1 VAEKLLVDGCNYTSY
16 HTRVAGCIKPGLYS
30 NQELEEHDLRIAVL
44 SYHTC
49 PLATLGGKDAGG
61 MNVYVRDLARFLGRE
76 GIELDVFTRSQD
88 EHVPHVLHDLGYG
101 NRVAHIPAGPE
112 YPLPKETLTDHIPE
126 FADRILAF
134 ADAKGLQYDLIHSHY
149 WMSGLAAEKL
159 SAIWNVPVI
168 QMFHTLGKLKQ
179 AVPHN
184 AEEAEGEYRIA
195 GESRVIENVDRII
208 AATSTEKEQLE
219 VLYQAPSQKIEIIPP
234 GVDLSHFYPIPP
246 DEAKEYAGVPL
257 DKKMLLFVGRIE
269 PLKGIKTLLRA
280 IGILSANGQTGEN
293 ICLAV
298 IGGELENDKGE
309 ETEEARLLREL
320 RDEYGLEDMVTF
332 LGKQD
337 QDSLPYYYSAA
348 EMVIMPSHY
357 ESFGMVALESMA
369 CGTPVIASLV
379 GGLIHLVED
388 GVTGYHIPVEDPQAL
403 SFRIE
408 CLIKDKAL
416 RYRMGHDAFAFAKK
430 YSWENISNRMTRLYS
445 ELLEDGISP

>member
-1 VAEKLLVDGCNYTSY
+1 M
-16 HTRVAGCIKPGLYS
+16 
-30 NQELEEHDLRIAVL
+30 RIAIL

-61 MNVYVRDLARFLGRE
+61 MNVYVRDLALFLGRE

-112 YPLPKETLTDHIPE
+112 YPLPKKQLAEYIPD
-126 FADRILAF
+126 FADKIREFSKTKNL
-134 ADAKGLQYDLIHSHY
+134 KYDLIHSHY
-149 WMSGLAAEKL
+149 WMSGVAAENL
-159 SAIWNVPVI
+159 SAAWNVPVI

-179 AVPHN
+179 AVAQN
-184 AEEAEGEYRIA
+184 SDEAEGDYRIA
-195 GESRVIENVDRII
+195 GESRVIEISDMIV
-208 AATSTEKEQLE
+208 ASTSTEKDQLE
-219 VLYQAPSQKIEIIPP
+219 TLYNAPARKIEIIPP

-246 DEAKEYAGVPL
+246 DEAKEFIGVPL
-257 DKKMLLFVGRIE
+257 EKKMLLFVGRIE

-280 IGILSANGQTGEN
+280 IGILRANGQTEDN
-293 ICLAV
+293 LCLAV
-298 IGGELENDKGE
+298 IGGELADKNGQ
-309 ETEEARLLREL
+309 ETEEVKLLMKL
-320 RDEYGLEDMVTF
+320 RDEYGLQDMVTF
-332 LGKQD
+332 LGKRS

-369 CGTPVIASLV
+369 CGTPVIASHV

-388 GVTGYHIPVEDPQAL
+388 GVTGYHVPVEDPQAL
-403 SFRIE
+403 SKRIAS
-408 CLIKDKAL
+408 LLRDKAL

-430 YSWENISNRMTRLYS
+430 YSWDTISNRMIELYS
-445 ELLEDGISP
+445 GLLES

>member
-1 VAEKLLVDGCNYTSY
+1 M
-16 HTRVAGCIKPGLYS
+16 
-30 NQELEEHDLRIAVL
+30 RIAVL

-61 MNVYVRDLARFLGRE
+61 MNVYVRDLALYLGRE
-76 GIELDVFTRSQD
+76 GVQLDVFTRSQD

-101 NRVAHIPAGPE
+101 NRVVHIPAGPE
-112 YPLPKETLTDHIPE
+112 YPLLKWELKDHIPD

-134 ADAKGLQYDLIHSHY
+134 SAAKNLKYDLIHSHY

-159 SAIWNVPVI
+159 SAAWKVPVI

-179 AVPHN
+179 AVAQN
-184 AEEAEGEYRIA
+184 AEEAEGSYRIE
-195 GESRVIENVDRII
+195 GETQVIESSDVIV
-208 AATSTEKEQLE
+208 ASTSTEKEQLE
-219 VLYQAPSQKIEIIPP
+219 TLYSAPANKIQIIPP
-234 GVDLSHFYPIPP
+234 GVDISHFYPIPP
-246 DEAKEYAGVPL
+246 DEAKEFVGVPEE
-257 DKKMLLFVGRIE
+257 KKMLLFVGRLE

-280 IGILSANGQTGEN
+280 LGIIQANGQAGEDL
-293 ICLAV
+293 CLAV
-298 IGGELENDKGE
+298 IGGELETANGE
-309 ETEEARLLREL
+309 ETEEVKTLMDLRNQ
-320 RDEYGLEDMVTF
+320 YGLVDMVTF
-332 LGKQD
+332 LGKRS

-388 GVTGYHIPVEDPQAL
+388 GVTGYHVPVEDPQAL
-403 SFRIE
+403 SLRITS
-408 CLIKDKAL
+408 LLKDKAL

-430 YSWENISNRMTRLYS
+430 YSWENISDRMVQLYS
-445 ELLEDGISP
+445 SLLEIGS

>member
-1 VAEKLLVDGCNYTSY
+1 M
-16 HTRVAGCIKPGLYS
+16 
-30 NQELEEHDLRIAVL
+30 RIAVL

-61 MNVYVRDLARFLGRE
+61 MNVYVRDLALYLGRE
-76 GIELDVFTRSQD
+76 GIQLDVFTRSQD

-112 YPLPKETLTDHIPE
+112 YPLPKKQLASHINE
-126 FADRILAF
+126 FADRILEFSA
-134 ADAKGLQYDLIHSHY
+134 AKSLQYDLIHSHY
-149 WMSGLAAEKL
+149 WMSGLAAEAL
-159 SAIWNVPVI
+159 SEAWKVPVI

-179 AVPHN
+179 AVAQSP
-184 AEEAEGEYRIA
+184 EEAEGEYRIA
-195 GESRVIENVDRII
+195 GETRVIQSSDLII
-208 AATSTEKEQLE
+208 ASTSTEKEQLE
-219 VLYQAPSQKIEIIPP
+219 TLYQAPANKIEIIPP

-246 DEAKEYAGVPL
+246 DEAKEFVGVPL
-257 DKKMLLFVGRIE
+257 DKKMVLFVGRIE
-269 PLKGIKTLLRA
+269 PLKGIKTLLQA
-280 IGILSANGQTGEN
+280 IGIMRENGQAGDDL
-293 ICLAV
+293 CLAV
-298 IGGELENDKGE
+298 IGGELRDKNGQE
-309 ETEEARLLREL
+309 PDEVKSLMKL
-320 RDEYGLEDMVTF
+320 RDDYGLQDLVTF

-388 GVTGYHIPVEDPQAL
+388 GVTGYHVPVEDPHAL
-403 SFRIE
+403 STRIAS
-408 CLIKDKAL
+408 LLKDKAL

-430 YSWENISNRMTRLYS
+430 YGWENISSRMIKIYT
-445 ELLEDGISP
+445 ELLEGREVSD